1 MPKYTND
8 INSWKPTPPKEIDRL
23 IKTLKPHL
31 RKIKVDTSI
40 AKSFVIQTL
49 DNQNYNCILGT
60 DCNSMYCWNAPKDKR
75 LSYLKFE
82 WGHLYTPRCRL
93 GKNADSIDN
102 LALMCNRCNNQIQSS
117 RTLEQLDSELE
128 SKSFHL
134 RSLLESL

>member
-8 INSWKPTPPKEIDRL
+8 TNSWKPTPPKEIDRL
-23 IKTLKPHL
+23 IKTIKPHL

-40 AKSFVIQTL
+40 AKSFVMQTL

-75 LSYLKFE
+75 LGYLKFE

-134 RSLLESL
+134 RSLLESH